1 MSPLLNAGY
10 CKHHHCFIIWK
21 FNKLYF
27 IPCYTLLNTI
37 YLFLFLNHF
46 LMIFK
51 CILLSSGFLFF
62 LHICFT
68 STTTATSYATTST
81 TVTINNTSTLFTT
94 TKHLMMLLMLILLSF
109 TILLILYIYHL
120 LVLVLL
126 WYSISSTI
134 FLLLSVLLI
143 WTMQLFLLHLMILQ
157 LHLILLSIHHAFS
170 TASTDSTNIVSNILL
185 IVSLMFTPTI
195 AFQANS

>member
-1 MSPLLNAGY
+1 MSSLLNAGY
-10 CKHHHCFIIWK
+10 CKHHQYFVIWK
-21 FNKLYF
+21 FNEFYC

-37 YLFLFLNHF
+37 YLFLFLNYF

-51 CILLSSGFLFF
+51 CILLSSGVFFF

-68 STTTATSYATTST
+68 STATTTSYANTST

-94 TKHLMMLLMLILLSF
+94 TKHLMMLLMLMLLSF

-126 WYSISSTI
+126 
-134 FLLLSVLLI
+134 
-143 WTMQLFLLHLMILQ
+143 
-157 LHLILLSIHHAFS
+157 
-170 TASTDSTNIVSNILL
+170 
-185 IVSLMFTPTI
+185 
-195 AFQANS
+195 